1 MQVSTSRSVVIIS
14 GLLTLLVLS
23 GGALALAFHNGWLRT
38 ASGGMA
44 ADAVSADSQASNV
57 RHESTAPAADESS
70 PVVPTQAAAQHEADV
85 YRQKLEEAYQA
96 LEDAYAQIRALQA
109 PPISLAS
116 GDGSDERITSH
127 HRDDDRRE
135 RRSRRRDSDDH

>member
-38 ASGGMA
+38 GSSGPA

-57 RHESTAPAADESS
+57 RHDSVGSTAAASAAVDPAQTTTQDE
-70 PVVPTQAAAQHEADV
+70 AAV
-85 YRQKLEEAYQA
+85 YRQKLDEAYRA
-96 LEDAYAQIRALQA
+96 LDDAYAQIRVLQT
-109 PPISLAS
+109 PQISLAS
-116 GDGSDERITSH
+116 ADGSDERITNH
-127 HRDDDRRE
+127 DRDDDRRE
-135 RRSRRRDSDDH
+135 QRSRRHASDHH